1 MKGVID
7 RIEENYAVVELE
19 EGAMVNLS
27 IDIIPT
33 EAREGDVIIIDK
45 DNNITVDKIETE
57 NRRKLIEELTKD
69 LWDE

>member
-7 RIEENYAVVELE
+7 RIEEDYAVVELE
-19 EGAMVNLS
+19 EGTMVNLS
-27 IDIIPT
+27 INIIPP
-33 EAREGDVIIIDK
+33 EAKEGDVIIIDN
-45 DNNITVDKIETE
+45 DNNITIDEVETE